1 MRLLTKL
8 TFHFF
13 LEKTKENKI
22 SHLISNLIVKN
33 IKRWKKSATHKQS
46 PRG

>member
-22 SHLISNLIVKN
+22 SHLISNLIVK
-33 IKRWKKSATHKQS
+33 KHKEVEKSATHKQS